1 MDNSRELRQ
10 LLPADDEATLE
21 RRAAGTKVREQ
32 TRKSAE
38 DTKERIRAAF
48 TKSGK
53 IKATLRPQS
62 DERRAS

>member
-1 MDNSRELRQ
+1 MDNRELRQ
-10 LLPADDEATLE
+10 FLPADDETTSG
-21 RRAAGTKVREQ
+21 RRGEGTKAREQ

-53 IKATLRPQS
+53 IKATLRHS